1 MTRKNTEIIIQRE
14 LIKWIK
20 QEYPTIEVIWQK
32 NEGKKFQLTAILDK
46 KSGLIS
52 GFPDLTLYKPH
63 KGFTYILH
71 LELKTKIGT
80 LNPNQKL
87 WWSRFLSTKNR
98 KGAIAYGLEE
108 AKTAILNWLRDIS
121 DTE

>member
-1 MTRKNTEIIIQRE
+1 MTGRKNAEMSIQRE
-14 LIKWIK
+14 VIKLCK
-20 QEYPTIEVIWQK
+20 LLNIEVIWQK
-32 NEGKKFQLTAILDK
+32 NEGKKSKLTATLDK
-46 KSGLIS
+46 KSGLVS

-71 LELKTKIGT
+71 LELKTKTGA

-87 WWSRFLSTKNR
+87 WWSRFISTKNR

-108 AKTAILNWLRDIS
+108 AKTAISKWLSDIS
-121 DTE
+121 ATE